1 MAGTRAAIRYA
12 KAIFD
17 TAEDKG
23 AALDVNKDMSEVA
36 SAIDSSRELQSF
48 LQNPTVSSD
57 IKLSAIKEIFS
68 NVSPVTNN
76 LFRLL
81 YENKR
86 LEIIAAVASEYNNLY
101 DEKSGFETA
110 IVTTAVPLDENMER
124 QIMSKASTLSNK
136 KIVLENIVDP
146 QIIGGFI
153 LRIGDQQYN
162 ASVANKLKMLKRE
175 LSN

>member
-124 QIMSKASTLSNK
+124 QIMAKASTLSNK

-153 LRIGDQQYN
+153 LRVGDQQYN
-162 ASVANKLKMLKRE
+162 ASVANRLKALRRE
-175 LSN
+175 LTN